1 MRKRVW
7 QTSVRMMF
15 GDLDVPDE
23 YVDDLEVSLVLLEAD
38 HLDEYVDD
46 LEVSLVLL
54 EADRLNECVDGTE
67 SHNQDT
73 LVTSLSD
80 AVAASEKWKGKLTQI

>member
-15 GDLDVPDE
+15 GDLDVP
-23 YVDDLEVSLVLLEAD
+23 
-38 HLDEYVDD
+38 DEYVDD